1 MKNTKYFNVFKQHAN
16 YEIFK
21 ENNNIFPHMS
31 YCEDYNEIHFNH
43 DTQII
48 ITFNVLDDNS
58 ETYIYTGDDEDP
70 NFNTR
75 DQFSK
80 IEIDG
85 TEINLNDL
93 PIQSAEYPLS
103 VGTHI
108 IKYTLIEPI
117 IKDYTF
123 CACNCIT
130 GVIIPKYVNT
140 IELGAFE
147 GCVNLVDL
155 TLSSS
160 ITTIGDNAFNVCNNL
175 GNLVIP
181 NSVRTIGLAAFGNC
195 DNLHNVTIGTGVT
208 YIDEFNFQF
217 RDENNEQC
225 IFTVLP
231 TTPPTLEFGLG
242 DNEGTH
248 IIVYVPA
255 ESLNAYKT
263 ATNWSNIET
272 LYGGSILAIP
282 NE

>member
-1 MKNTKYFNVFKQHAN
+1 MKNTKYFKTFKQHAN
-16 YEIFK
+16 YETFI
-21 ENNNIFPHMS
+21 ENNEILPHMS
-31 YCEDYNEIHFNH
+31 YCEDYNEIHFCRE
-43 DTQII
+43 DQII
-48 ITFNVLDDNS
+48 ATFNVILDNVETKIYGNGYNENDN
-58 ETYIYTGDDEDP
+58 I
-70 NFNTR
+70 R
-75 DQFSK
+75 DYFSK

-85 TEINLNDL
+85 IEINLNDL
-93 PIQSAEYPLS
+93 PAQGGTYSLS
-103 VGTHI
+103 TGKHT
-108 IKYTLIEPI
+108 IKYTLVEPTV
-117 IKDYTF
+117 IKESSFSECDLMES
-123 CACNCIT
+123 
-130 GVIIPKYVNT
+130 VIISKYVNT

-155 TLSSS
+155 TLGSS
-160 ITTIGDNAFNVCNNL
+160 ITTIGDNAFNVCTNL

-181 NSVRTIGLAAFGNC
+181 NSVRTIGLGAFGNC

>member
-1 MKNTKYFNVFKQHAN
+1 MKNTKYFKTFKQHTN

-130 GVIIPKYVNT
+130 DVIIPKYVKYL
-140 IELGAFE
+140 EFGAFE
-147 GCVNLVDL
+147 ECTNLVNV
-155 TLSSS
+155 TLSNGIIS
-160 ITTIGDNAFNVCNNL
+160 IGDQVFSGCYGIKHIIV
-175 GNLVIP
+175 P
-181 NSVRTIGLAAFGNC
+181 NSVKTIGCQTFC
-195 DNLHNVTIGTGVT
+195 CYNLETITIGKGVT
-208 YIDEFNFQF
+208 QIGDQALQIYSDET
-217 RDENNEQC
+217 ETL
-225 IFTVLP
+225 IFKFLSPNPPEIFINTFDWNANTVI
-231 TTPPTLEFGLG
+231 F
-242 DNEGTH
+242 
-248 IIVYVPA
+248 YVPA
-255 ESLNAYKT
+255 ESVNAYKT
-263 ATNWSNIET
+263 APFWLNYANI
-272 LYGGSILAIP
+272 IQAIP
-282 NE
+282 EE